1 MSLGRRMLVPPIRAL
16 YQKKEALGR
25 GTVQWFHGQ
34 RMWYP
39 LAQQAYR
46 IVKAIIETTTNAQ
59 INIGEYPSLIIRTK
73 DAVYL
78 ANDGS
83 DVNATTYN

>member
-1 MSLGRRMLVPPIRAL
+1 
-16 YQKKEALGR
+16 
-25 GTVQWFHGQ
+25 
-34 RMWYP
+34 MWYP

>member
-1 MSLGRRMLVPPIRAL
+1 
-16 YQKKEALGR
+16 
-25 GTVQWFHGQ
+25 
-34 RMWYP
+34 MWYP

-46 IVKAIIETTTNAQ
+46 IVKAIIVSTNAQ
-59 INIGEYPSLIIRTK
+59 INIGEYPSLISRTK